1 MAAGKSAKDGMLA
14 RLKKRSSSSSS
25 SAAANSRNLGP
36 VCAYNQP
43 LTPEDA
49 IMTPAGGFVDR
60 RWLLDG
66 GGGGGGQPCP
76 PAAAASEAKGKSSRR
91 LWRTVLKRCK
101 RFGGK
106 KGAISAPAPPPT
118 QPANQPPPRCVLER
132 VASRDWTEVAVA
144 GSTEALLAAEEDT
157 TAAACSRR
165 RKCSYHSELKA
176 SKVRVEAVEWGLS
189 MLWPNAFL
197 VFMNASLFN

>member
-14 RLKKRSSSSSS
+14 RLKKRSSSSS

-76 PAAAASEAKGKSSRR
+76 VTATSEAKAKSSRR

-106 KGAISAPAPPPT
+106 RGAISPPAPPP

-132 VASRDWTEVAVA
+132 VASRDWTEAAAAA
-144 GSTEALLAAEEDT
+144 GQSTGALLAAEEDT
-157 TAAACSRR
+157 TSAVCRR

-176 SKVRVEAVEWGLS
+176 SKVRVDRGG
-189 MLWPNAFL
+189 
-197 VFMNASLFN
+197 

>member
-14 RLKKRSSSSSS
+14 RLKKRSSSRE
-25 SAAANSRNLGP
+25 ASRETSGKLVP

-66 GGGGGGQPCP
+66 AGGDGGGVGQPCLP
-76 PAAAASEAKGKSSRR
+76 AAASEAKTKSSRR

-106 KGAISAPAPPPT
+106 KGAISAPLPP
-118 QPANQPPPRCVLER
+118 QPAQPPPRCVLER
-132 VASRDWTEVAVA
+132 VASRDWTEAAAA
-144 GSTEALLAAEEDT
+144 GSTGALLAAEDET
-157 TAAACSRR
+157 IAACRR
-165 RKCSYHSELKA
+165 RKCSYHSELKP
-176 SKVRVEAVEWGLS
+176 SKVGVEAFEWG
-189 MLWPNAFL
+189 
-197 VFMNASLFN
+197 

>member
-1 MAAGKSAKDGMLA
+1 MIGKSLSRASGMAAGKSAKDGMLA

-25 SAAANSRNLGP
+25 STAGAGKLVP

-60 RWLLDG
+60 RWLLDS
-66 GGGGGGQPCP
+66 GGGQPCP
-76 PAAAASEAKGKSSRR
+76 AAAAPEAKTKSSRR

-101 RFGGK
+101 RFGGGRK
-106 KGAISAPAPPPT
+106 AAFSAPAPPS
-118 QPANQPPPRCVLER
+118 QPAQPTPRCVLER
-132 VASRDWTEVAVA
+132 VASRDWTEAAA
-144 GSTEALLAAEEDT
+144 GSTGALLVAEDET
-157 TAAACSRR
+157 TAACSRR

-176 SKVRVEAVEWGLS
+176 SKVGVESVEWGKMHAKAYGISRLTGLS
-189 MLWPNAFL
+189 
-197 VFMNASLFN
+197 